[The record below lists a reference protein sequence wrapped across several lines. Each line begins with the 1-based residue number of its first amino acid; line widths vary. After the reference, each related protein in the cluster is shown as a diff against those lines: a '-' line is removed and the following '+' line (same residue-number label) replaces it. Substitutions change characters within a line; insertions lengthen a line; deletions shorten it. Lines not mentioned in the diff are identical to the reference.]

1 VAEPK
6 ATASPE
12 DVVRRFCSAV
22 SARDTEILRPMLG
35 DNVVYHNIPLEPS
48 QGIDATLE
56 ALATLFVMFDEITFE
71 IVHLA
76 ATGNTVLT
84 ERVDLLRTARAE
96 AMLPV
101 MGSFD
106 VKNGRIVAWRDY
118 FDIAQAGSL
127 LNDG

>member
-1 VAEPK
+1 
-6 ATASPE
+6 
-12 DVVRRFCSAV
+12 
-22 SARDTEILRPMLG
+22 
-35 DNVVYHNIPLEPS
+35 
-48 QGIDATLE
+48 
-56 ALATLFVMFDEITFE
+56 MFDEITFE